1 MNRPVR
7 RGREWAEL
15 VQRSDD
21 LSADMAFSQS
31 GQVLW
36 NLVQRYNLRNCRTD
50 LGPFHERNH
59 FRSHFGQI
67 LLLAPELPRNEHT
80 SQTNIV
86 NRDRVGYFINSRQIR
101 QTGDKGHSSL
111 WPADRAGR
119 GGSLT
124 YSRV

>member
-1 MNRPVR
+1 
-7 RGREWAEL
+7 
-15 VQRSDD
+15 
-21 LSADMAFSQS
+21 MAFSQS

-50 LGPFHERNH
+50 LGPFYERNH

-86 NRDRVGYFINSRQIR
+86 NRDRVRYFIILDRSGR
-101 QTGDKGHSSL
+101 
-111 WPADRAGR
+111 PAIKVTPPSGLPTVP
-119 GGSLT
+119 GGAAP
-124 YSRV
+124 